1 MRSALLIVLA
11 LAAESNAARVVDRL
25 GVYPRADRR
34 DARQPWGAAAPSGPL
49 LSILPAGASIPG
61 GECSGTA
68 VTAVT
73 GQSLVFGRS
82 SAAMCQKSDGI
93 WVSVGS
99 GQMRASSRPGFP
111 ALQLER
117 GATNFVHH
125 SRDLTKN
132 QWTKT
137 NASCSHNATGI
148 DGSSNSASTC
158 SASSSSATV
167 YQSIASPGAG
177 TLSVFIKRVA
187 GTGVPIGVRGSSSV
201 FFNSSNCR
209 NILTDAPADISSGAF
224 VRCQFE
230 GYDSSPQVG
239 VIFANS
245 GDSFIFDAWQDET
258 YSSRET
264 PTSPIFTQGSTATRS
279 ADLLSVLTPSGL
291 VDATGCVAGRA
302 WKTATISGNSDAR
315 VFSYGASARTYIPSN
330 GVAFTDGGNFAIKYG
345 SYTATSV
352 DLISSWATGIISVAP
367 NGLTPAT
374 AGYSGTLLGESV
386 YIGGASDGS
395 GGFIGFLGAIRMD
408 STPVGCAL

>member
-11 LAAESNAARVVDRL
+11 LVAESNAARIVDRL
-25 GVYPRADRR
+25 GAYPRANQM
-34 DARQPWGAAAPSGPL
+34 DARQPWAASAPSGPL

-73 GQSLVFGRS
+73 GQSLVFDRS

-111 ALQLER
+111 ALQLESA
-117 GATNFVHH
+117 ATNYATHG
-125 SRDLTKN
+125 RNMADAT
-132 QWTKT
+132 WTKT
-137 NASCSHNATGI
+137 NASCSLNAVGI
-148 DGSSNSASTC
+148 DGTSNSASTC

-167 YQSIASPGAG
+167 YQSLASPGAG

-187 GTGVPIGVRGSSSV
+187 GTGTPIGVRGSSSV

-230 GYDSSPQVG
+230 GYNSNPQVG

-245 GDSFIFDAWQDET
+245 DDSLFWT
-258 YSSRET
+258 LGRT
-264 PTSPIFTQGSTATRS
+264 RPTARAKPQQAPFSHRARRKPEAQTSFPCLRHPGLWTR
-279 ADLLSVLTPSGL
+279 P
-291 VDATGCVAGRA
+291 
-302 WKTATISGNSDAR
+302 
-315 VFSYGASARTYIPSN
+315 
-330 GVAFTDGGNFAIKYG
+330 GV
-345 SYTATSV
+345 
-352 DLISSWATGIISVAP
+352 
-367 NGLTPAT
+367 
-374 AGYSGTLLGESV
+374 
-386 YIGGASDGS
+386 
-395 GGFIGFLGAIRMD
+395 
-408 STPVGCAL
+408 